1 LKEVRARTTDPL
13 VSEHHGRIV
22 KLMGDGAIVAFE
34 NVVDAVTCAVAVQ
47 DAAAA
52 RNAKLPETEHFVFRI
67 SISLGDVASVD
78 GDVWAPA

>member
-1 LKEVRARTTDPL
+1 
-13 VSEHHGRIV
+13 
-22 KLMGDGAIVAFE
+22 
-34 NVVDAVTCAVAVQ
+34 VQ